1 MSSHVLLKTL
11 FSTSKNDILFHPPV
25 RKPEAID
32 NTHPRQDILLL
43 GDIIFKN
50 ALKKPENKAFSGFFI
65 LQGMRESNSLQRFW
79 SLVPIFSQTSII
91 KGLSTIY
98 FTARTTYGQTFF
110 VSYYQNLIS

>member
-11 FSTSKNDILFHPPV
+11 FSTSKKDILFHPPV

-65 LQGMRESNSLQRFW
+65 RTGDERIELPPKVLET
-79 SLVPIFSQTSII
+79 PIIPVDQSPTFRII
-91 KGLSTIY
+91 MIP
-98 FTARTTYGQTFF
+98 
-110 VSYYQNLIS
+110 QNFIHNRHKTN